1 MAKKKKTSNSFVPDI
16 EQYSLF
22 TNLLNYYEQNKGKIK
37 KKYRRISKV
46 FLDYNEDNYLREPQ
60 FKALEIYVFLKEYYH
75 NRKVFDIFKELY
87 DHDIMKI
94 AAKKDSESLFDGIFD
109 NEKEVFDKY
118 YKEVEKNLSELE
130 RNYPDYV
137 FALTMGT
144 GKTILMATT
153 MFYEF
158 ILANK
163 FPKDKLYAHNALV
176 FAPDKTVL
184 QSLREIVEFD
194 KSKVIPTE
202 YQNFINTEVKYHF
215 LEDTETQLNTLDGS
229 QFNIII
235 TNQQKISLQEKH
247 KETKAVD
254 KLLNSDSLSAL
265 DDMNDL
271 LDLENFE
278 LVDNKKLIKNQ
289 RFEKILRLDNLG
301 IYVDE
306 AHHTFGKGLD
316 DSLKKLKA
324 TIDAISNKTTVIG
337 CYNFTGTPY
346 VKNKLIPE
354 VVYAYSLSN
363 AIERKFLK
371 NPIVKGYDKV
381 EEEDFVREVINDFW
395 SKYSECRFEDM
406 LPKLAFFAPNI
417 ETLQNELRPAVEKIL
432 IELGIDTNKIIVNV
446 GDQKITSN
454 DDLREFR
461 NLDRPTSEKQFILL
475 VNKGQEGWNCRSLF
489 GVALFRKPK
498 STIFVLQSTM
508 RCLRAVEPVQLN
520 GHIYLSNENH
530 QILEKEL
537 QSNFNMN
544 LDNFGKQDEEDK
556 KQFSLKVKEPIE
568 SLKIKRVKREYRMK
582 EKDIKPDN
590 SIDFEFNK
598 IDFSKYLGTVVTNYG
613 LKNLE
618 DKSSREKVSKYQ
630 KKYSPIMLVAECS
643 AYINKS
649 SILIEKILSNSK
661 EGIKRLVEQSSEY
674 NHVVYDVI
682 IPKLMD
688 YFYDV
693 YPHEESYEE
702 EVPLVNID
710 KSNNGFFTCV
720 TSREDKVVNEYMY
733 PQYNHKSFHIDHYCF
748 DSEPEKQFFI
758 NSLKDDENVR
768 KVFFTGQLT
777 HGQSDFYI
785 GYIDPESHSVRKY
798 YPDFLIQKNDESW
811 VMVEIK
817 GEDKL
822 DDPVV
827 QAKKNYAERMA
838 EHSQFTYLFVP
849 SKFAIDFNVKSILD
863 ETCFIKNKSL
873 LEN

>member
-1 MAKKKKTSNSFVPDI
+1 MAKKKKSSNSFVPDI

-22 TNLLNYYEQNKGKIK
+22 TNLLTYYEQNKGTIK
-37 KKYRRISKV
+37 KKYRRVSKV
-46 FLDYNEDNYLREPQ
+46 FLDFNEDNYLREPQ
-60 FKALEIYVFLKEYYH
+60 FKALEIYIFLKEYFE
-75 NRKVFDIFKELY
+75 NRKVFDIFSELY

-94 AAKKDSESLFDGIFD
+94 AAKKDTGSLFQGYFD
-109 NEKEVFDKY
+109 NEKEIFEKY
-118 YKEVEKNLSELE
+118 YKELESNLNDIQ

-153 MFYEF
+153 IFYEF

-163 FPKDKLYAHNALV
+163 FPKDKLFAHNALV

-194 KSKVIPTE
+194 KSKVIPPE
-202 YQNFINTEVKYHF
+202 YRNFINTEVKYHF

-247 KETKAVD
+247 AETKAVD

-271 LDLENFE
+271 LDLDNFE

-289 RFEKILRLDNLG
+289 RFEKILRLNNLG

-354 VVYAYSLSN
+354 VVYAYALST
-363 AIERKFLK
+363 AIDKKFLK

-381 EEEDFVREVINDFW
+381 EEEDFVREVLTDFW
-395 SKYSECRFEDM
+395 SKYHDSRFENM
-406 LPKLAFFAPNI
+406 LPKIAFFAPNI
-417 ETLQNELRPAVEKIL
+417 ETLQNHLRPAVETVL
-432 IELGIDTNKIIVNV
+432 IELGIDTSKILVNV
-446 GDQKITSN
+446 GDEKITSN
-454 DDLREFR
+454 DDLREFK

-489 GVALFRKPK
+489 GVALFRKPQ

-508 RCLRAVEPVQLN
+508 RCLRSVEPIQLN
-520 GHIYLSNENH
+520 GHIYLSNDNY
-530 QILEKEL
+530 QILANEL
-537 QSNFNMN
+537 ESNFNMN
-544 LDNFGKQDEEDK
+544 LDNFGKKDEEDK
-556 KQFSLKVKEPIE
+556 IHVSLKVKEPIE
-568 SLKIKRVKREYRMK
+568 KLKIKRVTREYRLK
-582 EKDIKPDN
+582 EKEVKTGD
-590 SIDFEFNK
+590 SIDFEFEK
-598 IDFSKYLGTVVTNYG
+598 IDFSKYLGSVVTNYG
-613 LKNLE
+613 LKKLD
-618 DKSSREKVSKYQ
+618 DKSLKQEVAKRQ
-630 KKYSPIMLVAECS
+630 KNYSTMMLVSECS
-643 AYINKS
+643 AYINKRS
-649 SILIEKILSNSK
+649 MLIEKLLENSK
-661 EGIKRLVEQSSEY
+661 QGLKKLIEMSTQY
-674 NHVVYDVI
+674 NPIVYDVI

-688 YFYDV
+688 YFYDI

-702 EVPLVNID
+702 EVDLV
-710 KSNNGFFTCV
+710 KKPEGGFFKCV
-720 TSREDKVVNEYMY
+720 TSKIDKIVNVYNNSEYT
-733 PQYNHKSFHIDHYCF
+733 NKSFHIDHYCF
-748 DSEPEKQFFI
+748 DSEPEKSFFMK
-758 NSLKDDENVR
+758 SLRDDEHVK

-785 GYIDPESHSVRKY
+785 SYIDPESHSVRKY
-798 YPDFLIQKNDESW
+798 YPDFLIQKDDDSW

-822 DDPVV
+822 NDPIV
-827 QAKKNYAERMA
+827 QAKKDYAERMA
-838 EHSQFTYLFVP
+838 EHSQFSYLFVP
-849 SKFAIDFNVKSILD
+849 SKFALNYSTKAILEKS
-863 ETCFIKNKSL
+863 FIKNDSSL
-873 LEN
+873 Y

>member
-1 MAKKKKTSNSFVPDI
+1 MAKKKKASNTFVPDI

-22 TNLLNYYEQNKGKIK
+22 TNLLNYYEQNKGRIK

-46 FLDYNEDNYLREPQ
+46 FLDYNEDHYLREPQ

-109 NEKEVFDKY
+109 NEKEVFEKY
-118 YKEVEKNLSELE
+118 YQEVEKNLSELE

-153 MFYEF
+153 MYYEF

-184 QSLREIVEFD
+184 QSLREIIEFD
-194 KSKVIPTE
+194 KAKVVPTE

-247 KETKAVD
+247 KDTKAVD

-271 LDLENFE
+271 LDLDNFE

-289 RFEKILRLDNLG
+289 RFEKILRLNNLG

-354 VVYAYSLSN
+354 VIYAYSLSN
-363 AIERKFLK
+363 AIEKKFLK

-381 EEEDFVREVINDFW
+381 EEEDFVREVISDFW
-395 SKYSECRFEDM
+395 LKYSECRFEDM
-406 LPKLAFFAPNI
+406 LPKIAFFAPSIDKLQTNLKPAI
-417 ETLQNELRPAVEKIL
+417 EKVL

-446 GDQKITSN
+446 GDPKITTN
-454 DDLREFR
+454 DDLREFK
-461 NLDRPTSEKQFILL
+461 NLDKPTSEKQFILL
-475 VNKGQEGWNCRSLF
+475 VNKAIEGWNCRSLF
-489 GVALFRKPK
+489 GVALFRKPSAT

-520 GHIYLSNENH
+520 GHIYLSNENY

-556 KQFSLKVKEPIE
+556 KQYSLKVKEPIE

-582 EKDIKPDN
+582 EKDIKTEN
-590 SIDFEFNK
+590 SIDFQFDK
-598 IDFSKYLGTVVTNYG
+598 IDFSKYLGTVVTSYG
-613 LKNLE
+613 LKNLD
-618 DKSSREKVSKYQ
+618 DKSSNQKVERYQ
-630 KKYSPIMLVAECS
+630 KKYSSLMLVSECA

-649 SILIEKILSNSK
+649 SILIEKILINSK
-661 EGIKRLVEQSSEY
+661 EGMEKLVEQASKY

-702 EVPLVNID
+702 EVPLVNMPE
-710 KSNNGFFTCV
+710 SGFFKCV

-733 PQYNHKSFHIDHYCF
+733 PQYSYKSFHIDHYCF

-758 NSLKDDENVR
+758 NSLKDDKNVK

-785 GYIDPESHSVRKY
+785 SYIDPESHSVRKY
-798 YPDFLIQKNDESW
+798 YPDFLIQRNDDNW

-822 DDPVV
+822 EDPIV
-827 QAKKNYAERMA
+827 QAKKDYAERMA
-838 EHSQFTYLFVP
+838 EHNQFTYLFVP
-849 SKFAIDFNVKSILD
+849 SKFVTKYNVQSILD
-863 ETCFIKNKSL
+863 ESCFIKGKSL
-873 LEN
+873 L

>member
-1 MAKKKKTSNSFVPDI
+1 MAKKKSSNSFIPDI

-22 TNLLNYYEQNKGKIK
+22 TNLLNYYEQNKSSIK

-46 FLDYNEDNYLREPQ
+46 FLDFNEDNYLREPQ
-60 FKALEIYVFLKEYYH
+60 FKALEIYVFLKEYYE
-75 NRKVFDIFKELY
+75 NKKVFDIFSELY
-87 DHDIMKI
+87 DYGEMKI
-94 AAKKDSESLFDGIFD
+94 ASKKGQASLFD
-109 NEKEVFDKY
+109 NYYEYEQEVFEKY
-118 YKEVEKNLSELE
+118 YKELEKNLSHLE

-153 MFYEF
+153 IFYEF

-163 FPKDKLYAHNALV
+163 FPKDKLFAHNALV

-194 KSKVIPTE
+194 KSKVVPPE

-229 QFNIII
+229 SFNIII

-247 KETKAVD
+247 KETKALD

-271 LDLENFE
+271 LDLDNFE

-289 RFEKILRLDNLG
+289 RFEKILRLDNLA

-346 VKNKLIPE
+346 VQNKLIPE
-354 VVYAYSLSN
+354 VVYAYALST
-363 AIERKFLK
+363 AIDKKFLK

-395 SKYSECRFEDM
+395 KKYKDCRFEDM
-406 LPKLAFFAPNI
+406 LPKIAFFAPNI
-417 ETLQNELRPAVEKIL
+417 DILTNKLRPAIETVL
-432 IELGIDTNKIIVNV
+432 LELGIDTSKILVNV
-446 GDQKITSN
+446 GDDKITTN

-461 NLDRPTSEKQFILL
+461 NLDRPISEKQFILL

-489 GVALFRKPK
+489 GVALFRKPQ

-508 RCLRAVEPVQLN
+508 RCLRSVEPSQLN
-520 GHIYLSNENH
+520 GHIYLSNENY
-530 QILEKEL
+530 QILSNEL
-537 QSNFNMN
+537 ESNFNMN
-544 LDNFGKQDEEDK
+544 LDNFGKKDEEEK
-556 KQFSLKVKEPIE
+556 IMVSLKVKEPIE
-568 SLKIKRVKREYRMK
+568 KLKLKRVKREYRLK
-582 EKDIKPDN
+582 EKEIKKDDIV
-590 SIDFEFNK
+590 DFEFEK
-598 IDFSKYLGTVVTNYG
+598 IDLTKYLGFVVTNYG
-613 LKNLE
+613 LKSLD
-618 DKSSREKVSKYQ
+618 DKSLKQEVLRKQ
-630 KKYSPIMLVAECS
+630 KNYSCLMLVCECS
-643 AYINKS
+643 AYLNKS
-649 SILIEKILSNSK
+649 SILIDKILKNSK
-661 EGIKRLVEQSSEY
+661 QGIDKLLEISTKY
-674 NHVVYDVI
+674 NPIVYDVI

-688 YFYDV
+688 YFYDI
-693 YPHEESYEE
+693 YPHEESFEE
-702 EVPLVNID
+702 EVDLV
-710 KSNNGFFTCV
+710 KKPESGFFKCV
-720 TSREDKVVNEYMY
+720 TSKTDKIVNVYNNSEYTD
-733 PQYNHKSFHIDHYCF
+733 KSFHIDHYCF
-748 DSEPEKQFFI
+748 DSEPEKIFFLKSLRDDI
-758 NSLKDDENVR
+758 NVK

-785 GYIDPESHSVRKY
+785 SYIDPESHSVRKY
-798 YPDFLIQKNDESW
+798 YPDFLIQKNDDSW

-822 DDPVV
+822 NDPVV
-827 QAKKNYAERMA
+827 QAKKDYAERMA
-838 EHSQFTYLFVP
+838 EHSKFTYLFVP
-849 SKFAIDFNVKSILD
+849 SKFANDFSVQYILN
-863 ETCFIKNKSL
+863 EEYILNS
-873 LEN
+873 ENRLIN